1 MALMSP
7 QFHLAA
13 GRPRST
19 PWALLGGPLCRN
31 FAEGVWRF
39 PGARPSRLRDRGGE
53 IVDQTVEST
62 MCSPLGA
69 LRPSNAYSES
79 VIDTCG
85 VIGTA
90 SEMHWKD

>member
-19 PWALLGGPLCRN
+19 PWALFLGDLCTN

-39 PGARPSRLRDRGGE
+39 LGARPGRLRDRSGKNRDQRGE
-53 IVDQTVEST
+53 NKV
-62 MCSPLGA
+62 CSPLGA
-69 LRPSNAYSES
+69 VRPVMPITES
-79 VIDTCG
+79 VIGTG
-85 VIGTA
+85 SVIV
-90 SEMHWKD
+90 HCI